1 MRSLILYLGRN
12 DLLYWV
18 CFLFNDVYG
27 IENDQPTWQD
37 CRGELFPK
45 YIWKKGLGVV
55 VSQDVDVG
63 DHQANNHHGLQSDQT
78 PVKYRQ

>member
-1 MRSLILYLGRN
+1 MMYMGLRMI
-12 DLLYWV
+12 
-18 CFLFNDVYG
+18 
-27 IENDQPTWQD
+27 IDQQTWQD

-45 YIWKKGLGVV
+45 HVWKQGLGVV

-78 PVKYRQ
+78 PEKYRE